1 MNPYHFGSGAVTA
14 AASGNIT
21 PGLPTKFGTDHVAI
35 VVCCQND
42 NVVSTIAAGWNI
54 VDATNNGTL
63 CRSWWAWRRLVAGDA
78 APLITHAAGGPIIAR
93 ISVFAGVRTAGN
105 PHDVNSV
112 LANASSSTVT
122 TTAVT
127 PGTANSLVC
136 FMAAMADD
144 SSFSAYSGTN
154 PVFTEIT
161 DDLTT
166 LGNDASVAL
175 AVGIKTDTTTTG
187 ARTCTSVRTL
197 VNNGHLFVLVNDGLT
212 PAPNPPLSVK
222 VRQAVNRA
230 AVI

>member
-1 MNPYHFGSGAVTA
+1 MNPYHFGSGAVAA

-21 PGLPTKFGTDHVAI
+21 PGMPAAFATDHVAI
-35 VVCCQND
+35 VICVQGD
-42 NVVSTIAAGWNI
+42 NVVSTIAAGWTI
-54 VDATNNGTL
+54 VDATNNGAA

-112 LANASSSTVT
+112 LANASSATVT

-136 FMAAMADD
+136 FFAAQADD
-144 SSFSAYSGTN
+144 SSYSGYSGTN
-154 PVFTEIT
+154 PVFAEIT
-161 DDLTT
+161 DDLTG
-166 LGNDASVAL
+166 LGTDASVAL

-187 ARTCTSVRTL
+187 ARTCTATRTL
-197 VNNGHLFVLVNDGLT
+197 VNNGHLFVLVNDGVT
-212 PAPNPPLSVK
+212 PTVNPPLSLK
-222 VRQAVNRA
+222 VLQARDRA